1 MIINN
6 ENWQFSRSVNDIIW
20 NKPLTVLFSY
30 KYLFF
35 VFYIEKCILQNVK
48 IFIKRSAWQHNIFL
62 EISLKWTKWESYN
75 FQTLIITIV
84 TSNFQFSTKK
94 FLISPLKIPEP
105 FLGQFINLLVATWFV
120 SYDCHD
126 CDIEWELW
134 LLCWLMWWQEECLN
148 SHQTCSV
155 M

>member
-1 MIINN
+1 MRGNKILSLKYLRNGQN
-6 ENWQFSRSVNDIIW
+6 EN
-20 NKPLTVLFSY
+20 
-30 KYLFF
+30 
-35 VFYIEKCILQNVK
+35 
-48 IFIKRSAWQHNIFL
+48 HN
-62 EISLKWTKWESYN
+62 N

-126 CDIEWELW
+126 CDIE
-134 LLCWLMWWQEECLN
+134 
-148 SHQTCSV
+148 
-155 M
+155 